1 MIDAPGRE
9 GLNGGGTELTPRRAA
24 PMAVAIDGPVA
35 SGKTAVGRMV
45 AGGLGWRFLDTG
57 AMYRAVT
64 RSAIRL
70 GVDIGD
76 EQALGGLAAGIS
88 LRLEAGPDGA
98 YRLWVDGEDV
108 TGELRTPEIERS
120 VSAVARVP
128 GVRRVLVAQ
137 QRAVAEEAPVVMAG
151 RDIGTVVLGDAP
163 VKVFLT
169 ASIEERARRRNLQA
183 QAGSLDRIRQDLSR
197 RDAIDSGREDSPL
210 RPAEDAAIMVTDGM
224 EVEEVARR
232 IVDLVGLA

>member
-120 VSAVARVP
+120 VSAVARGPRRAAGP
-128 GVRRVLVAQ
+128 G
-137 QRAVAEEAPVVMAG
+137 RAAESGCRGGSRGDGWPGHRHG
-151 RDIGTVVLGDAP
+151 RTWR
-163 VKVFLT
+163 
-169 ASIEERARRRNLQA
+169 RARQGLPD
-183 QAGSLDRIRQDLSR
+183 GLDRGAREAQKISR
-197 RDAIDSGREDSPL
+197 RRRGASTGSARTS
-210 RPAEDAAIMVTDGM
+210 RAATP
-224 EVEEVARR
+224 
-232 IVDLVGLA
+232 